1 MKNKTIERY
10 KGGIIFRI
18 ILVLTMLFL
27 LLSAAFTVKFIAGS
41 GFNGLHSISENFAK
55 TFPNVNLGMLSL
67 LIVVVEMAV
76 MLFFVISMNRFLS
89 SASER
94 AVTITAIV
102 IWAVMIILQLCII
115 FSMNPAPSIDSFRL
129 LNRSYAIASG
139 EITKGQYDLPSFK
152 RFSNNDFSLMLMV
165 GFFRM
170 VIPSGIGT
178 FALYKLLII
187 LNTVLMDLGIL
198 FAGLTVGLVI
208 DRKAAVS
215 LTSFAALNPL
225 YYLMVFWV
233 YTNTVSLFPM
243 MLTIYLLALFEKKR
257 DAWPVWK
264 QLVFVV
270 VTGFVAAIS
279 YSIRATAFFPI
290 IAYVIWRFI
299 LLIRRNSD
307 VKHLLATALL
317 VISSAVLITV
327 FSNVSA
333 QYNPDKSGNFPVIH
347 WVKVGT
353 TGDGQINGHDLDVLD
368 KVKGKDAKAAYEKN
382 LMKKEFAK
390 RGTAGNVKF
399 LLKKTGVTWSKAESD
414 YRKRMMPF
422 ENNTRI
428 VGAFLLGDK
437 DYLVTTYLYAYR
449 LLLFI
454 MALAGGVVFF
464 IKKADG
470 TAQTIV
476 YSIFG
481 GYLFYTFWEGKPC
494 YSFPFLILIEMM
506 ALPAVLALGER
517 SSEKKAFDLRCAV
530 PVCLLCIIVACGL
543 QNYKVNRSGVIYQ
556 QSINAYT
563 GNKERHTIDTGSTL
577 TQEFSP
583 RYGFNHISLRVFGL
597 DRKSAGAYQFRIL
610 SGDQVV
616 VENPD
621 FSVNDHS
628 LGLHF
633 DEIVPEKGQKFT
645 IEVTNEDGDTS
656 GVWMTSYTRS
666 FRLYRGRTT
675 INGDRV
681 NGNLNII
688 VDKVK

>member
-10 KGGIIFRI
+10 KGGIFFRI

-243 MLTIYLLALFEKKR
+243 MLTIYLLALFEKKEM
-257 DAWPVWK
+257 PG
-264 QLVFVV
+264 Q
-270 VTGFVAAIS
+270 
-279 YSIRATAFFPI
+279 
-290 IAYVIWRFI
+290 
-299 LLIRRNSD
+299 
-307 VKHLLATALL
+307 
-317 VISSAVLITV
+317 
-327 FSNVSA
+327 
-333 QYNPDKSGNFPVIH
+333 SGNS
-347 WVKVGT
+347 
-353 TGDGQINGHDLDVLD
+353 L
-368 KVKGKDAKAAYEKN
+368 
-382 LMKKEFAK
+382 
-390 RGTAGNVKF
+390 
-399 LLKKTGVTWSKAESD
+399 
-414 YRKRMMPF
+414 
-422 ENNTRI
+422 
-428 VGAFLLGDK
+428 
-437 DYLVTTYLYAYR
+437 
-449 LLLFI
+449 
-454 MALAGGVVFF
+454 
-464 IKKADG
+464 
-470 TAQTIV
+470 
-476 YSIFG
+476 
-481 GYLFYTFWEGKPC
+481 
-494 YSFPFLILIEMM
+494 
-506 ALPAVLALGER
+506 
-517 SSEKKAFDLRCAV
+517 SS
-530 PVCLLCIIVACGL
+530 
-543 QNYKVNRSGVIYQ
+543 
-556 QSINAYT
+556 
-563 GNKERHTIDTGSTL
+563 
-577 TQEFSP
+577 
-583 RYGFNHISLRVFGL
+583 
-597 DRKSAGAYQFRIL
+597 
-610 SGDQVV
+610 
-616 VENPD
+616 
-621 FSVNDHS
+621 
-628 LGLHF
+628 
-633 DEIVPEKGQKFT
+633 
-645 IEVTNEDGDTS
+645 
-656 GVWMTSYTRS
+656 
-666 FRLYRGRTT
+666 
-675 INGDRV
+675 
-681 NGNLNII
+681 
-688 VDKVK
+688 

>member
-1 MKNKTIERY
+1 MKNKTIEKY
-10 KGGIIFRI
+10 KGGVFFRI

-27 LLSAAFTVKFIAGS
+27 LLSAAFSVKFIAGS
-41 GFNGLHSISENFAK
+41 GFNGLHSLRENFAG
-55 TFPNVNLGMLSL
+55 TFPNVNVGLMSL
-67 LIVVVEMAV
+67 LIVVIEMAV
-76 MLFFVISMNRFLS
+76 MLFFIISMNRFLRQ
-89 SASER
+89 ASDR
-94 AVTITAIV
+94 AVTITVIV
-102 IWAVMIILQLCII
+102 IWAIMIALQLFII
-115 FSMNPAPSIDSFRL
+115 FSMNPAPSVDSFRL

-165 GFFRM
+165 GFFRL
-170 VIPSGIGT
+170 VLPSGIGT
-178 FALYKLLII
+178 FALYKLLIV
-187 LNTVLMDLGIL
+187 LNALFMDLGIL
-198 FAGLTVGLVI
+198 FAALTIRLLRG
-208 DRKAAVS
+208 RRAAAS
-215 LTSFAALNPL
+215 LTSFVAMNPL

-243 MLTIYLLALFEKKR
+243 MLTVFLLALFEKKR
-257 DAWPVWK
+257 DTWPLWR
-264 QLVFVV
+264 QLAFMAA
-270 VTGFVAAIS
+270 TGLVAAVS
-279 YSIRATAFFPI
+279 YSIRATGFFPI
-290 IAYVIWRFI
+290 IAYIIWRVI
-299 LLIRRNSD
+299 LLIRRNTDTRHILST
-307 VKHLLATALL
+307 VIL
-317 VISSAVLITV
+317 VLTSAVFITV
-327 FSNVSA
+327 FSNASA
-333 QYNPDKSGNFPVIH
+333 QYNPDKSGNFPLIH

-353 TGDGQINGHDLDVLD
+353 TGDGQVNGHDLDVLD
-368 KVKGKDAKAAYEKN
+368 KVKGKDAKAAYEKD
-382 LMKKEFAK
+382 LMKREFTE
-390 RGTAGNVKF
+390 RGTTGNVKF

-530 PVCLLCIIVACGL
+530 PVCLLCIIVAAGV

-563 GNKERHTIDTGSTL
+563 GNKERHTIDSGSTL

-597 DRKSAGAYQFRIL
+597 DSKSAGAYRFRIL
-610 SGDQVV
+610 SGNQVV

-621 FSVNDHS
+621 YAVNDHS

-681 NGNLNII
+681 NGNLNIK

>member
-1 MKNKTIERY
+1 
-10 KGGIIFRI
+10 
-18 ILVLTMLFL
+18 
-27 LLSAAFTVKFIAGS
+27 
-41 GFNGLHSISENFAK
+41 
-55 TFPNVNLGMLSL
+55 
-67 LIVVVEMAV
+67 
-76 MLFFVISMNRFLS
+76 
-89 SASER
+89 
-94 AVTITAIV
+94 
-102 IWAVMIILQLCII
+102 
-115 FSMNPAPSIDSFRL
+115 
-129 LNRSYAIASG
+129 
-139 EITKGQYDLPSFK
+139 
-152 RFSNNDFSLMLMV
+152 
-165 GFFRM
+165 
-170 VIPSGIGT
+170 
-178 FALYKLLII
+178 
-187 LNTVLMDLGIL
+187 
-198 FAGLTVGLVI
+198 
-208 DRKAAVS
+208 
-215 LTSFAALNPL
+215 
-225 YYLMVFWV
+225 
-233 YTNTVSLFPM
+233 
-243 MLTIYLLALFEKKR
+243 
-257 DAWPVWK
+257 
-264 QLVFVV
+264 
-270 VTGFVAAIS
+270 
-279 YSIRATAFFPI
+279 
-290 IAYVIWRFI
+290 
-299 LLIRRNSD
+299 
-307 VKHLLATALL
+307 
-317 VISSAVLITV
+317 
-327 FSNVSA
+327 
-333 QYNPDKSGNFPVIH
+333 
-347 WVKVGT
+347 
-353 TGDGQINGHDLDVLD
+353 
-368 KVKGKDAKAAYEKN
+368 
-382 LMKKEFAK
+382 
-390 RGTAGNVKF
+390 
-399 LLKKTGVTWSKAESD
+399 
-414 YRKRMMPF
+414 MMPF